1 VSTPP
6 DKVVEALRASVKE
19 TQQLRQQNRQLLAAA
34 REPVAIVGMS
44 CRLPGG
50 VRSHGDLW
58 DLVVDQR
65 DAIAEFPTDRGWDM
79 ERLYNPDPEHPGTTY
94 VREGG
99 FLYDA
104 GDFDAEFFRI
114 SPREALGMDPQQ
126 RLMLEASW
134 EAFEDAGIDPS
145 SLSGSQTGVFA
156 GVMYEDYPID
166 PQLSVEGRGNIASSN
181 AGSIVSGRVAY
192 YFGLEGPTMTVDT
205 ACSSSLVALHL
216 ACGALR
222 AGECSLALAGG
233 VTVMAQPSLFVGFS
247 MQRGLARD
255 GRCKAFADSADGS
268 NWGEGAALLVLE
280 RLSDAQRLGHRVLAV
295 IRGSA
300 VNQDGASNGF
310 MAPNGPSQQRVI
322 RRALEQAGMAAQDVD
337 AVEAH
342 GTGTRLGDPI
352 EAQALLSTY
361 GTSRPSD
368 RPVLLGSLKSNIGHV
383 QAVAGV
389 ASVIKMVKALEHE
402 LLPRTLHIDAP
413 SRHVDWSMGSV
424 KLLTEP
430 KPWLRTERSRRAGV
444 SSFGISG
451 TNAHMVL
458 EEAPADDR
466 APERTAPQLP
476 VVSLLLSAHNEP
488 ALREQ
493 AARLHAHLNAR
504 PELALQDVAFSL
516 ASGRAQLERRAAVIG
531 AAREQLLVGL
541 EALARGE
548 SQARVIERAA
558 REGKTAFMFTGQG
571 AQRARMGVELYDLFP
586 VFAQAL
592 DELCA
597 ELDSQLA
604 AARPM
609 KELMFAAEGS
619 REAALLERTEFTQ
632 ASLFALEVALFRLT
646 ESLGVKADAL
656 IGHSIG
662 ELSAAHVA
670 GVFSLADACRLVA
683 ARGRLMGSLPA
694 GGGMLAVEASEEEVI
709 ERLASSGAQLSLAA
723 VNGPRAVVVSGELE
737 TLDAW
742 AASWREQ
749 GRKVKR
755 LPVSHA
761 FHSELMEPMLDEF
774 REVAQGLELGAPKI
788 PVISNVT
795 GAQAQAAEIATAE
808 YWVRHVRETVR
819 FADGI
824 GALRAAGV
832 KRLLELGPDGILCA
846 AARECLD
853 EQSRNSTL
861 LAPALRAS
869 RTDAETFLACIAEA
883 HADGV
888 TVDWRALYAGRG
900 VRSTG
905 LPLYAFQRRRY
916 WHEPYSGAGDLAAA
930 GLHAAGHPL
939 LGAMLS
945 SADGR
950 GLTFTG
956 RVSLATHPWLADHAV
971 LETVLLPATGMV
983 ELALLAGREVDC
995 EVVEELTLEAPLV
1008 LAGGTAMQVQVTLGE
1023 PEGSGRRHVALY
1035 SRGEPSAD
1043 EPGLEE
1049 EWQCHARGL
1058 LAPAPDGA
1066 LPVPALERL
1075 GSEAWPPEG
1084 AEALSVDSLYE
1095 DLAALGLDYGPAFQG
1110 LKAAWRRD
1118 EQVYAEVTI
1127 EQRQAAEATR
1137 FGIHPALFDAALH
1150 AGLLGIGQ
1158 TAPESGQM
1166 ALPFSLTGVRLHRG
1180 GTDSLRVCITQTG
1193 EHESS
1198 LVALD
1203 GDGEPAVSVQSLV
1216 ARPVDADKLRAARG
1230 TAHDPL
1236 FAVEWV
1242 PVSLA
1247 SAGEAPQNIA
1257 LLDDNDA
1264 ADLPAGVERCH
1275 ADLDAL
1281 REAIDSGAPVPDAV
1295 LVRATPDGGH
1305 DAGLARAA
1313 HVSARRALGLL
1324 QAWFE
1329 DERLSASRLVFLT
1342 RGAAAVLDGEP
1353 PDPVAACVA
1362 GLVRSAQLEHPG
1374 RVLLLDLAPDIAEQV
1389 PWPELLA
1396 GDEPQLALRAGSVYV
1411 PRLVPS
1417 DEPSGQAPPLD
1428 PGGTVLLTG
1437 GTGGLGRLVARH
1449 LAREHG
1455 VQHLLI
1461 ASRRGPQGEGAG
1473 ELVEELA
1480 ECGCAADVVA
1490 CDIANRDE
1498 LAGLIESIPSQRPLR
1513 AVIHAAGVLE
1523 DGMIESLGVEQLERV
1538 LRPKVDAAVNLDELT
1553 EGMEL
1558 SDFVLFSSFAG
1569 VIGSSGQSNYA
1580 AANAF
1585 LDALAQ
1591 RRRMRGL
1598 AGTSLAWGMWAQGT
1612 GMTKALAGGGVVRL
1626 RRLGVTALS
1635 SDEGLRLFDRARG
1648 ARPSLLVPL
1657 RLDMAALRVQARM
1670 SVLPA
1675 LLRRLVRVTPARPRD
1690 GGSLLSRRLASVPE
1704 AERAGVVLGLVRTH
1718 VAAVAGHDTP
1728 EEIDPERTFKDLGFD
1743 SLAAVELRNLLEQV
1757 TELRLPATLVFDHPT
1772 PLDVAELLRSR
1783 ADGLTADAPV
1793 PVARRAAVDEPI
1805 AIVGMSCRYPGAVS
1819 SPEEL
1824 WRLLEAGGDA
1834 VSQFPDD
1841 RNWELEL
1848 HMHDSDLDPDAPP
1861 RVLEGGFLQD
1871 AAEFDAAFFGIS
1883 PREALA
1889 MDPQE
1894 RLLLEAAW
1902 EALERVGIDPHS
1914 LKGSQTGVFAGVMYQ
1929 DYGLVAGGPASWDKD
1944 GGTMAGA
1951 GGSMV
1956 SGRVAYT
1963 LGLEGPAITI
1973 DTACSSSLVALHLAC
1988 QALRAGECSMALA
2001 GGVTV
2006 LSAPTVFIA
2015 FDRIGALAA
2024 DGRCKSFADCAD
2036 GVIWSEGVGLLAL
2049 ERLSEAQRLGHP
2061 VFAVVRG
2068 SALNQDGA
2076 SNGLTAPNGP
2086 AQERV
2091 IRQALA
2097 SAGLRASDV
2106 DAVEAHGTGTTLGD
2120 PIEAQALLATY
2131 GQAREKRPPLWLGS
2145 VKSNIGHAQ
2154 AAAGVAGVIKMVMAM
2169 RHGGL
2174 PKTLHVDVPSRH
2186 VDWSAGSASLLT
2198 EPVVWPRGSAPR
2210 RAGVSSFGMSGTN
2223 AHVILEEAPA
2233 VLSEQGAADAAV
2245 RLGVVPWIVSG
2256 RGEDALRAQARRLC
2270 AHATAAPELGVD
2282 DIGLSLAASRTAFE
2296 SRAVAIGER
2305 EDLLA
2310 GLDALSRGHG
2320 SPCLVQGR
2328 VSSAGR
2334 GLLAF
2339 LFTGQGAQRV
2349 GMGHGLY
2356 ATFPV
2361 FKQALEEIC
2370 GCFDTAL
2377 GCSLRELMFTG
2388 DACAAAVNGSAPTQS
2403 PLDQTMFAQ
2412 AALFALELAL
2422 FRLLE
2427 SFGVRPDYLIG
2438 HSIGELSAACAAGAL
2453 TLEDAC
2459 RLVAARG
2466 RLMGALPRGGAMV
2479 AVQASEREL
2488 RESIVG
2494 LERQVALAAVNGPSS
2509 VVISGEEDA
2518 VLRLQAT
2525 WAERG
2530 RKTSRLRVSH
2540 AFHSHRMEGM
2550 LEQFA
2555 RVAGELSFAEP
2566 RIPVVSNLT
2575 GEPLRAEQLADPGYW
2590 VEHVRQT
2597 VRFGDGA
2604 RWLGAQGVD
2613 SFLEL
2618 GPDGV
2623 LSAMCV
2629 ECLSEEQSKPASSDQ
2644 ASAGRSGGVSAALA
2658 SSQRAVS
2665 AVSALRSDH
2674 DELRS
2679 LSSALAAL
2687 WVRGTALDWAAVFEG
2702 TGARRVA
2709 LPTYPFQ
2716 RERYWPAI
2724 GVHAG
2729 EEPAGGNA
2737 PARRREPREETAV
2750 GSLSRRLLALS
2761 ETERALATLEA
2772 VRIEVAT
2779 VLGHSSPAAID
2790 PHTTFKELGFD
2801 SLKAVELR
2809 NRLSMAAD
2817 LRLPQTLVFNY
2828 PTTALLADYLLER
2841 VSLQAQGVTAPLH
2854 EELGQLEEAILA
2866 VAMDDAERGEV
2877 RSRLQALAARLGD
2890 HTGPRDQPVP
2900 ADELESATADE
2911 VIDFIDRQLGAL

>member
-1 VSTPP
+1 MSTSPEE
-6 DKVVEALRASVKE
+6 VVEALRASVKE
-19 TQQLRQQNRQLLAAA
+19 TQRLRRQNRQLLAAA
-34 REPVAIVGMS
+34 HEPVAIVGMS

-50 VRSHGDLW
+50 VRSPAELW
-58 DLVVDQR
+58 DLLVADG
-65 DAIAEFPTDRGWDM
+65 DAIAEFPTDRGWDI
-79 ERLYNPDPEHPGTTY
+79 ERLYNPDPEHLGTTY

-104 GDFDAEFFRI
+104 GDFDADFFRI
-114 SPREALGMDPQQ
+114 SPREALTMDPQQ

-166 PQLSVEGRGNIASSN
+166 PQLSGEGRGTVASSN

-192 YFGLEGPTMTVDT
+192 YLGLEGPTMTVDT

-233 VTVMAQPSLFVGFS
+233 VTVMAQPSLFIAFS
-247 MQRGLARD
+247 RQRGLAPD
-255 GRCKAFADSADGS
+255 GRCKAFADGADGS
-268 NWGEGAALLVLE
+268 SWSEGVAVLVLE
-280 RLSDAQRLGHRVLAV
+280 RLSEARRLGHRVLAV

-322 RRALEQAGMAAQDVD
+322 RRALEQAGVTAQDVD

-352 EAQALLSTY
+352 EAQALLRAY

-368 RPVLLGSLKSNIGHV
+368 RPLLLGSVKSNIGHV

-389 ASVIKMVKALEHE
+389 AGVIKMVKALEHE

-413 SRHVDWSMGSV
+413 SRHVDWSMGAV

-430 KPWLRTERSRRAGV
+430 EPWRRTERPRRAGV

-458 EEAPADDR
+458 EEAPIDDR
-466 APERTAPQLP
+466 SPERVAPDLP
-476 VVSLLLSAHNEP
+476 ALPLLVSARNEP
-488 ALREQ
+488 ALRAQ
-493 AARLHAHLNAR
+493 AARLHAHLNAH
-504 PELALQDVAFSL
+504 PELALGDVAFSL
-516 ASGRAQLERRAAVIG
+516 ASGRAHLERRAAVLG
-531 AAREQLLVGL
+531 AGREQLLQGL

-548 SQARVIERAA
+548 PQARVIERAA
-558 REGKTAFMFTGQG
+558 REGKAAFMFTGQG
-571 AQRARMGVELYDLFP
+571 AQRPRMGAELYDLFP

-592 DELCA
+592 DELCV

-604 AARPM
+604 ARPL

-619 REAALLERTEFTQ
+619 QEAALLERTEFTQ
-632 ASLFALEVALFRLT
+632 ASLFALEVALFRLV

-662 ELSAAHVA
+662 ELAAAHVA
-670 GVFSLADACRLVA
+670 GVFSVADGCRLVA

-694 GGGMLAVEASEEEVI
+694 GGGMLAVEASEEEVVAQ
-709 ERLASSGAQLSLAA
+709 LASSGSRLSLAA
-723 VNGPRAVVVSGELE
+723 VNAPRAVVVSGELGA
-737 TLDAW
+737 LDAW
-742 AASWREQ
+742 AASWRER

-755 LPVSHA
+755 LQVSHA

-774 REVAQGLELGAPKI
+774 REVAQELEFNAPKI
-788 PVISNVT
+788 PIVSNVT
-795 GAQAQAAEIATAE
+795 GAQAEAAEFARAE

-832 KRLLELGPDGILCA
+832 NRFLELGPDGVLCA

-853 EQSRNSTL
+853 EQSGNSTL
-861 LAPALRAS
+861 LVPALRAN
-869 RTDAETFLACIAEA
+869 RTDAESLLGCLAEA
-883 HADGV
+883 HADGA
-888 TVDWRALYAGRG
+888 TVDWRALFAGRG
-900 VRSTG
+900 ARSTE

-916 WHEPYSGAGDLAAA
+916 WHEPYAGAGDLAAA
-930 GLHAAGHPL
+930 GLHAADHPL

-971 LETVLLPATGMV
+971 LETALLPATGMV

-995 EVVEELTLEAPLV
+995 EVLEELTLQAPLV
-1008 LAGGTAMQVQVTLGE
+1008 LAGDTAMQVQVTLGE
-1023 PEGSGRRHVALY
+1023 PEGSGRRHVAVY
-1035 SRGEPSAD
+1035 SRPVPSAD
-1043 EPGLEE
+1043 EPELEE
-1049 EWQCHARGL
+1049 EWLCHARGL
-1058 LAPAPDGA
+1058 LAPAPDGEP
-1066 LPVPALERL
+1066 LGSALERL

-1084 AEALSVDSLYE
+1084 ARALAVDSLYG
-1095 DLAALGLDYGPAFQG
+1095 DLAAAGLDYGPVFQG

-1118 EQVYAEVTI
+1118 EQVFAEVRI
-1127 EQRQAAEATR
+1127 EQPQAAEATR

-1150 AGLLGIGQ
+1150 AGLLDIGQ
-1158 TAPESGQM
+1158 TASEPGQM
-1166 ALPFSLTGVRLHRG
+1166 ALPFSLTGVRLHRCG
-1180 GTDSLRVCITQTG
+1180 VDTLRVCITRTG

-1203 GDGEPAVSVQSLV
+1203 GDGEPTLSVESIL
-1216 ARPVDADKLRAARG
+1216 ARPVDADKLQAARG
-1230 TAHDPL
+1230 TAHDLL
-1236 FAVEWV
+1236 FAVDWV

-1257 LLDDNDA
+1257 LLDDGDA
-1264 ADLPAGVERCH
+1264 ADLPAGVERCYT
-1275 ADLDAL
+1275 DLDTL

-1295 LVRATPDGGH
+1295 LVHAASDDGH
-1305 DAGLARAA
+1305 DGELARAA
-1313 HVSARRALGLL
+1313 HLSAQRALRLL

-1329 DERLSASRLVFLT
+1329 DDRLSASRMVFLT
-1342 RGAAAVLDGEP
+1342 RGAAAVLDGESL
-1353 PDPVAACVA
+1353 DPVAACVA

-1374 RVLLLDLAPDIAEQV
+1374 RVLLLDFAPDIPEQA
-1389 PWPELLA
+1389 PWPELLS
-1396 GDEPQLALRAGSVYV
+1396 GDESQLALRADGVYA

-1417 DEPSGQAPPLD
+1417 HESSDEASPLD
-1428 PGGTVLLTG
+1428 PDGTVLLTG
-1437 GTGGLGRLVARH
+1437 GTGGLGRLVALH

-1455 VQHLLI
+1455 VRHMLL

-1473 ELVEELA
+1473 ELVKELA
-1480 ECGCAADVVA
+1480 EHGCAADVTA
-1490 CDIANRDE
+1490 CDVANRDE
-1498 LAGLIESIPSQRPLR
+1498 LADLIESIPSQRPLT
-1513 AVIHAAGVLE
+1513 AVIHAAGVVE

-1538 LRPKVDAAVNLDELT
+1538 LRPKVDAVVNLDELT

-1612 GMTKALAGGGVVRL
+1612 GMTKVLAGGGVERL

-1635 SDEGLRLFDRARG
+1635 SDEGLGLFDAARG
-1648 ARPSLLVPL
+1648 AGRSLLVPL
-1657 RLDMAALRVQARM
+1657 RLDMTALRAQARM
-1670 SVLPA
+1670 GVLPA
-1675 LLRRLVRVTPARPRD
+1675 LLRRLVRVPPARPRD
-1690 GGSLLSRRLASVPE
+1690 GGSSLSRRLASVPE
-1704 AERAGVVLGLVRTH
+1704 AERASVVLGLVRKH

-1783 ADGLTADAPV
+1783 ADDLTTDAPV
-1793 PVARRAAVDEPI
+1793 SVAPRAAAVDDPI

-1834 VSQFPDD
+1834 VSPFPDD

-1848 HMHDSDLDPDAPP
+1848 DTHDSDPDPEAPS
-1861 RVLEGGFLQD
+1861 RVLEGGFLGD

-1883 PREALA
+1883 PREALM

-1902 EALERVGIDPHS
+1902 ETLESVGVDPRS

-1929 DYGLVAGGPASWDKD
+1929 DYGLLAGGPASWDKD
-1944 GGTMAGA
+1944 GGAMAGA

-2015 FDRIGALAA
+2015 FDRMGALAT
-2024 DGRCKSFADCAD
+2024 DRRCKSFADSAD

-2049 ERLSEAQRLGHP
+2049 ERLSEAQRLGHQ

-2086 AQERV
+2086 SQERV

-2097 SAGLRASDV
+2097 SAGLSASDV

-2131 GQAREKRPPLWLGS
+2131 GQAREKRPPIRVGS

-2169 RHGGL
+2169 RHGVL
-2174 PKTLHVDVPSRH
+2174 PKTLHVDAPSRH
-2186 VDWSAGSASLLT
+2186 VDWSAGSAQLLT
-2198 EPVVWPRGSAPR
+2198 ESVAWPRDSEPR

-2223 AHVILEEAPA
+2223 AHVVLEEAPA
-2233 VLSEQGAADAAV
+2233 IAGEEGAADAAV

-2256 RGEDALRAQARRLC
+2256 RGGDALRAQARRLS
-2270 AHATAAPELGVD
+2270 AHATAPPELGVQ

-2296 SRAVAIGER
+2296 SRAVVIGER

-2310 GLDALSRGHG
+2310 GLEALSGGHG
-2320 SPCLVQGR
+2320 SPCLVEGR

-2349 GMGHGLY
+2349 GMGHELY

-2361 FKQALEEIC
+2361 FKQSLDEIC
-2370 GCFDTAL
+2370 GCFDAPL
-2377 GCSLRELMFTG
+2377 ECSLRELMFTG
-2388 DACAAAVNGSAPTQS
+2388 DASSVAGNGSAPARN

-2438 HSIGELSAACAAGAL
+2438 HSIGELSAACAAEVL
-2453 TLEDAC
+2453 TQEDAC

-2466 RLMGALPRGGAMV
+2466 RLMGALPEGGAMV
-2479 AVQASEREL
+2479 AVQASEAEL

-2494 LERQVALAAVNGPSS
+2494 LEHQVALAAVNGPSS

-2518 VLRLQAT
+2518 VLGLQAT
-2525 WAERG
+2525 WTEHG

-2555 RVAGELSFAEP
+2555 RVAGELSFSEP

-2590 VEHVRQT
+2590 VDHVRKT

-2629 ECLSEEQSKPASSDQ
+2629 ECLSEEQNKLAPSDEASIDR
-2644 ASAGRSGGVSAALA
+2644 GGGVSAALA
-2658 SSQRAVS
+2658 SRQHAVTAVS
-2665 AVSALRSDH
+2665 TLHSDH

-2679 LSSALAAL
+2679 IQSALAAL
-2687 WVRGTALDWAAVFEG
+2687 WVRGTAVDWAAVFEG

-2716 RERYWPAI
+2716 RERYWPTTAGPVGEGPI
-2724 GVHAG
+2724 GAYTPV
-2729 EEPAGGNA
+2729 P
-2737 PARRREPREETAV
+2737 REPREETAV
-2750 GSLSRRLLALS
+2750 GSLSRRLLALTG
-2761 ETERALATLEA
+2761 TERALATLEA
-2772 VRIEVAT
+2772 VRVEVAT
-2779 VLGHSSPAAID
+2779 VLGHSSPGAID
-2790 PHTTFKELGFD
+2790 PHTAFKE
-2801 SLKAVELR
+2801 
-2809 NRLSMAAD
+2809 
-2817 LRLPQTLVFNY
+2817 
-2828 PTTALLADYLLER
+2828 
-2841 VSLQAQGVTAPLH
+2841 
-2854 EELGQLEEAILA
+2854 
-2866 VAMDDAERGEV
+2866 
-2877 RSRLQALAARLGD
+2877 ARL
-2890 HTGPRDQPVP
+2890 
-2900 ADELESATADE
+2900 
-2911 VIDFIDRQLGAL
+2911 